1 MTAAAVLI
9 AAVAQT
15 GGHATAQGA
24 RVSVVGMVI
33 VFIGLVVLTL
43 ILPLLRKIIE
53 RSDSRRASVESRLEP
68 VQPAAPT
75 EEEMA
80 AVVSALNAHLHSLE
94 QIEHVRLT
102 LGLYDKPYRPWRLA
116 GRAEVLLG
124 RQALGGRP
132 RNRSL

>member
-1 MTAAAVLI
+1 MTAGAVLL

-15 GGHATAQGA
+15 GESLAGQGA

-33 VFIGLVVLTL
+33 VFSGLVILTL
-43 ILPLLRKIIE
+43 LLPLLRKALE
-53 RSDSRRASVESRLEP
+53 RSDSRRAAVESRLEP

-80 AVVSALNAHLHSLE
+80 AVVSALNAHLRSLE